1 MFRMWVEDGKLKP
14 IIEKIYSFDQ
24 FSEAYVRLA
33 EGRTKGKIILN
44 IN

>member
-1 MFRMWVEDGKLKP
+1 MFRMWAEDGKLKP
-14 IIEKIYSFDQ
+14 IIEKIYSFEQ
-24 FSEAYVRLA
+24 FSEAYAHLA